1 MQKKSGYMQKNVFTS
16 HELFTKILTLMYS
29 SKMLG
34 CVSLENLWFKHS
46 ENQIGG
52 GTLLRRGILTIVEVL
67 PLGGT
72 LLREGDTHNF

>member
-1 MQKKSGYMQKNVFTS
+1 
-16 HELFTKILTLMYS
+16 MYS

-52 GTLLRRGILTIVEVL
+52 GGHYYVGGILTIVEVL
-67 PLGGT
+67 PLRGRYIKGGGHSRFLT
-72 LLREGDTHNF
+72 LFSRAE